1 MYPDDLNLGSTH
13 THLRKEKPSAMRK
26 VLYLLNELSER
37 DLDWMLTNGSRQQVK
52 AGTILIKEGEP
63 TDALY
68 IVVEGSLTVSIAALG
83 GREISTIGGGE
94 VLGEMSFV
102 DDRPPA
108 ATVKAV
114 EDALV
119 LAVPRKELSEKLQ
132 KDVLFALRFYRAI
145 TKFLSTRLRGAV
157 NWLSDDKDVLNSQV
171 SSQEPFESTDDMT
184 LASARFEKLVKRL
197 NEKEG

>member
-1 MYPDDLNLGSTH
+1 
-13 THLRKEKPSAMRK
+13 MRK
-26 VLYLLNELSER
+26 VLYLLNELNER
-37 DLDWMLTNGSRQQVK
+37 DLDWMLTKGSRQQVK

-102 DDRPPA
+102 DDRPPS
-108 ATVKAV
+108 ATVKAI
-114 EDALV
+114 EDSLV
-119 LAVPRKELSEKLQ
+119 LAIPRKELSEKLQ

-171 SSQEPFESTDDMT
+171 SSQETLDPTDDMA
-184 LASARFEKLVKRL
+184 LASVRFEKLVKRL
-197 NEKEG
+197 SEKD